1 MSNSE
6 IVLAILL
13 TFLLAILA
21 SQYTKADVL
30 PEWNPDDIIAE
41 LGYVGVLG
49 MDSNTEME
57 VQHRLILGY
66 KGVYVF
72 GTTEDMNHR
81 MIGQGVSHGDVAT
94 AGLGFQYEFNDKFAV
109 FIEAGKFFLDL
120 DTSPSTLDEISL
132 TYLVK
137 RHEFDERPAPFDKC
151 GTIYPLCTR
160 GASIEYDDDWVGRVG
175 LKFRP
180 LPYVS
185 ISAGYR
191 FMETHVYLKSWDKN
205 TGRSWEE
212 NISEDLGAFEVG
224 VSASW

>member
-1 MSNSE
+1 MSNNE
-6 IVLAILL
+6 LLLAILL
-13 TFLLAILA
+13 IFVVSILA
-21 SQYTKADVL
+21 SQYVSADF
-30 PEWNPDDIIAE
+30 EPDDIIAE

-57 VQHRLILGY
+57 VQHRLVLGY
-66 KGVYVF
+66 KGVYAF

-81 MIGQGVSHGDVAT
+81 MLGQGLSHGDVAT

-120 DTSPSTLDEISL
+120 ETSPSTLDEISL
-132 TYLVK
+132 TYLIK

-151 GTIYPLCTR
+151 GTIYPACRR

-191 FMETHVYLKSWDKN
+191 FMESHVYLKSWNKD
-205 TGRSWEE
+205 TGKLWEE
-212 NISEDLGAFEVG
+212 NISEDLGAFEIG